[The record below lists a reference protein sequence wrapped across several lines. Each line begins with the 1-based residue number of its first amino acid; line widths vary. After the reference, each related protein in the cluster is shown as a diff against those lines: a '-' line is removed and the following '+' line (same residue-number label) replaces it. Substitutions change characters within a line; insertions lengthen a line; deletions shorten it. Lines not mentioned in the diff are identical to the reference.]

1 MVKSVSCPTAEM
13 TGTRQATSARATR
26 SSLKAHRSSMEPPP
40 RPTMIT
46 SSSTMVWRCARACT
60 ISPGA
65 SSPCTRTGVMRI
77 CRSPKRRPMMLSMS
91 RIGGERP
98 LAPVVEEPFRLELSL
113 ELLEGE
119 LERAQALRLHH
130 LHHEL
135 VLPPRRVE
143 VKAAE
148 GHHLHA
154 VLELEAHAAA
164 AAA

>member
-1 MVKSVSCPTAEM
+1 
-13 TGTRQATSARATR
+13 
-26 SSLKAHRSSMEPPP
+26 
-40 RPTMIT
+40 
-46 SSSTMVWRCARACT
+46 
-60 ISPGA
+60 
-65 SSPCTRTGVMRI
+65 
-77 CRSPKRRPMMLSMS
+77 
-91 RIGGERP
+91 GERP

-143 VKAAE
+143 VEAAE

-164 AAA
+164 AAAEEHGGDLCSLVLQGEVRVPRSGHEQVGELPLDPKHGKVLIEGRIDHYGHLRNGVNLPLDLTH